1 MSWVLN
7 ARYFLSRVIYFYFIF
22 LMDWAYKITLPSSL
36 APSSKNSEG
45 KNLFVV
51 LECWFFRL
59 LILKGLLG
67 NNVGSGSRH
76 TAVVV
81 LLRHEDVA
89 VVAPIRGPGI
99 LHKPKLFTI
108 QFAITDG
115 KNSVILCEK
124 TMEWSS
130 RKWCLFN
137 LAHRPRE
144 IKNFISIRPSF
155 VYFVMVI

>member
-1 MSWVLN
+1 LSFKCKVFFEQGYLLLLYIFDVL
-7 ARYFLSRVIYFYFIF
+7 SI
-22 LMDWAYKITLPSSL
+22 PSSL
-36 APSSKNSEG
+36 APSSKISDG
-45 KNLFVV
+45 KNLKVDILFVV
-51 LECWFFRL
+51 LEYWFFRL
-59 LILKGLLG
+59 LILEGLLG

-99 LHKPKLFTI
+99 LHKPKLFTV

-124 TMEWSS
+124 TME
-130 RKWCLFN
+130 
-137 LAHRPRE
+137 
-144 IKNFISIRPSF
+144 
-155 VYFVMVI
+155 